1 MNFRSCVFSV
11 PVHFVVAWI
20 DRWWF
25 CVLFYVSKVL
35 TLRLK
40 KSWVLC
46 FWITIQLVAYLNTV
60 AKRFPKQNRTLKKR
74 VVTQMIERKWIALK
88 FPRLLK
94 SETSKQNCKRQFQK
108 KNSTKI
114 WSQMRGNIKCYVIKG
129 KIKHPFSVL

>member
-1 MNFRSCVFSV
+1 MNFGSCVFTV

-35 TLRLK
+35 ILRLK

-60 AKRFPKQNRTLKKR
+60 AKRFPKKNRTLKKR

-88 FPRLLK
+88 FPRFLK

-114 WSQMRGNIKCYVIKG
+114 WSQMRGNIKCYVILG